1 MRPNRRDPAATASR
15 LQQSVELQGR
25 PALAIANIVFV
36 TCHSTC
42 TAGSWARCSSHI
54 VWTPRQPQ
62 WLWLSGTSPAMQA

>member
-25 PALAIANIVFV
+25 PAPTIANIVFV

-42 TAGSWARCSSHI
+42 TVLCTLQFAHC
-54 VWTPRQPQ
+54 WTTRQSQ